1 MQPKG
6 VILTQ
11 AVAAAEKRLPVAL
24 EAVAAAQ
31 SALDA
36 ALINGADTKPSR
48 TALAEAQKVVAGL
61 RTQIE
66 TRQAQIQQRQQDRI
80 DAAAAG
86 LIDAAAAK
94 NQALLA
100 AFNFTI

>member
-11 AVAAAEKRLPVAL
+11 AVAAAEKRLPAAL
-24 EAVAAAQ
+24 EGVAAAQ
-31 SALDA
+31 AALDS
-36 ALINGADTKPSR
+36 ALINGADTRPTR

-66 TRQAQIQQRQQDRI
+66 TRQAQIAQRQRDRI

-86 LIDAAAAK
+86 LIAAAAAK

-100 AFNFTI
+100 AFNFQL

>member
-11 AVAAAEKRLPVAL
+11 AVAAAEKRLPAAI
-24 EAVAAAQ
+24 EAVAQAQ
-31 SALDA
+31 AALDS
-36 ALINGADTKPSR
+36 ALINGADTGPAR
-48 TALAEAQKVVAGL
+48 AALAANCGIVAGL
-61 RTQIE
+61 KSAIE

-86 LIDAAAAK
+86 LLAQAAAK

-100 AFNFTI
+100 AFNFQL